1 MRVHVVIAVL
11 VLAAFTGCQS
21 KQARTAKLQDA
32 YNKAHQKYYN
42 DCIAP
47 AYGGKSASA
56 ALGGTA
62 EKPPT
67 PQKSAAQQQKCIQE
81 AKEAGELQKQIEAA
95 SQ

>member
-1 MRVHVVIAVL
+1 MRVHVGIAVL

-21 KQARTAKLQDA
+21 KQARTAKLRDA
-32 YNKAHQKYYN
+32 YNKAHEKYYN

-47 AYGGKSASA
+47 AYGGQSASA

-62 EKPPT
+62 AKSPT
-67 PQKSAAQQQKCIQE
+67 PQQSAAQQQKCVQE
-81 AKEAGELQKQIEAA
+81 AKEAGELQKQLEAD